1 MASYLSV
8 VIAAIGLVMVPV
20 HVAAYRERGVLRR
33 FTAAGFPRWS
43 FAAATLAVGVVLTAV
58 GSVVM
63 LAVAAPVYGLPP
75 VHDPVRTVLAALVGA
90 LAFTSIGLLIGSL
103 VPNARAAQG
112 LGLLAF
118 FPSFLLG
125 GGGPPPS
132 VMGEQMRQVADLL
145 PLTHV
150 LEAVRDPW
158 LGLGPAPATCWSCS
172 PSWPPPPSAGGAPSG
187 CDPDLPRPAAGIRAQ
202 ARAYSLTRPSHGLH
216 GQPRRVPVDEHSQI
230 GRWIGRA
237 AIGRGG
243 ATYLA
248 DARGPRTVTYRELG
262 TAVDRWDQRLDA
274 AGVAGR
280 RHRRDRARRP
290 AGRRARAAR
299 PGRHRPGRRPGRPG
313 RAARAGP
320 AARPTRP

>member
-1 MASYLSV
+1 MTTVDTRSAGPGTRSAGATVARLILAELRLVLREPLVLAFVFAFPVVTVLVIAGSFAAEDAPDFGGVDPARWYVASYLSV

-33 FTAAGFPRWS
+33 FSAAGFPSWS

-58 GSVVM
+58 GSAVM

-75 VHDPVRTVLAALVGA
+75 VHDPVRTVLAALAGA

-132 VMGEQMRQVADLL
+132 VMGDGMRRVAELL

-150 LEAVRDPW
+150 LEAVREPW
-158 LGLGPAPATCWSCS
+158 LGTGTGTGHLLVVLAFLAASALGW
-172 PSWPPPPSAGGAPSG
+172 W
-187 CDPDLPRPAAGIRAQ
+187 RA
-202 ARAYSLTRPSHGLH
+202 
-216 GQPRRVPVDEHSQI
+216 V
-230 GRWIGRA
+230 
-237 AIGRGG
+237 
-243 ATYLA
+243 
-248 DARGPRTVTYRELG
+248 
-262 TAVDRWDQRLDA
+262 RL
-274 AGVAGR
+274 
-280 RHRRDRARRP
+280 
-290 AGRRARAAR
+290 
-299 PGRHRPGRRPGRPG
+299 
-313 RAARAGP
+313 
-320 AARPTRP
+320 

>member
-1 MASYLSV
+1 MTAIEAAVPPAGVTITRLIRTELRLVLREPLVLAFVFAFPVVTVLVIAGSFGADDAPDFGGVEPAQWYVASYLSV

-43 FAAATLAVGVVLTAV
+43 FAAATLAVGVLLTVV
-58 GSVVM
+58 GSAVM

-75 VHDPVRTVLAALVGA
+75 VQSPARTALAVLVGA

-132 VMGEQMRQVADLL
+132 VMSEGMRQVADVL

-150 LEAVRDPW
+150 LESVRDPW
-158 LGLGPAPATCWSCS
+158 LGLGTG
-172 PSWPPPPSAGGAPSG
+172 AG
-187 CDPDLPRPAAGIRAQ
+187 DLAVVLAFLAASTLGWWRAV
-202 ARAYSLTRPSHGLH
+202 
-216 GQPRRVPVDEHSQI
+216 RV
-230 GRWIGRA
+230 
-237 AIGRGG
+237 
-243 ATYLA
+243 
-248 DARGPRTVTYRELG
+248 
-262 TAVDRWDQRLDA
+262 
-274 AGVAGR
+274 
-280 RHRRDRARRP
+280 
-290 AGRRARAAR
+290 
-299 PGRHRPGRRPGRPG
+299 
-313 RAARAGP
+313 
-320 AARPTRP
+320 